1 MTVKSALRRP
11 ILSAALALGIAATA
25 QAETIKVGV
34 TGGPHAQ
41 IFEQVAALAKKD
53 GIDVKVVEFDD
64 YQIPNAAL
72 AQGDLDL
79 NSFQHQP
86 FLDNQVK
93 DRGYPLVSIGK
104 TVIFP
109 IGLYSKK
116 VKSLAELKE
125 GDKVAIPN
133 DPTNGGRVLL
143 LLQAQGLIKIRP
155 EAGLKATP
163 LDVTDNPRKL
173 RIVELPAAQLARSLD
188 DVAVAAVNG
197 NYALEVGLSP
207 QKDAI
212 ALESADSPYAN
223 VIAVRSADKDK
234 PILARLVALY
244 RSAEIKTFIKDKFGA
259 SVVPTF

>member
-1 MTVKSALRRP
+1 MIIHPRLLRP
-11 ILSAALALGIAATA
+11 LLAASVLIGMASVAG
-25 QAETIKVGV
+25 AETVKVGV

-53 GIDVKVVEFDD
+53 GIDVKVLEFDD

-72 AQGDLDL
+72 SQGDLDL

-86 FLDNQVK
+86 FLDNQVR
-93 DRGYPLVSIGK
+93 DRGYKLTAIGR

-109 IGLYSKK
+109 IGLYSKT
-116 VKSLAELKE
+116 VKSLAELKD

-143 LLQAQGLIKIRP
+143 LLQAQGLLKIRP

-173 RIVELPAAQLARSLD
+173 KLIELPAAQLARSLD

-197 NYALEVGLSP
+197 NYALEVGLNP

-212 ALESADSPYAN
+212 ALESVDSPYAN

-234 PILARLVALY
+234 PVFAKLVKLY
-244 RSAEIKTFIKDKFGA
+244 QSSEVKAFIKDKFGA
-259 SVVPTF
+259 SVVPAF